1 MRSLQAGLLVLFVCF
16 SSQVWAIAPFGY
28 SPDASGGLAP
38 PYYADI
44 ISHPNAHYS
53 WDLTNIT
60 YKMDSSFLT
69 SFPST
74 RIHDQIRLAF
84 NEWDNAF
91 ATPHGSTFS
100 YGRTAGYAPFGDI
113 RSIAI
118 HEIGH
123 VLGFGHPEHAALSGM
138 NFRPDSTAPSGWVS
152 ASASANE
159 VMRGTIGAGDYNHV
173 LSHDE
178 LDIFNYSYGHDLD
191 FTEVSSGAAADIV
204 ITTYTAGSTN
214 WAQGPPFATSRDPSD
229 PNQGAVISSG
239 EVFFNIASSNPL
251 GMKTLGINWDYENS
265 AGLPTE
271 SFEVRTHG
279 TNNPDV
285 LFHYDNNGYSN
296 PFSSFATAAVG
307 PDFKDDLMHTWDNAV
322 GGAIPGG
329 EIIHVGLEQDVYD
342 WTVVSA
348 DAVMAG
354 GTTQP
359 ASLLS
364 FHDWNHS
371 YEVVPRPD
379 GVDAIEMPIERI
391 ISQGIRIV
399 SPGNVDAAVI
409 NEIALLPA
417 EGLDLRLED
426 LTRDTLQKN
435 ISDAI
440 FVELLNDIRLTP
452 GDDFFLVLDGGTD
465 DLPDEMLQKGNF
477 MLLDRPDLLGGDLM
491 IFGRSTNGTMTIG
504 TYALLGTEVIGLQG
518 GPRVPEP
525 AALVF
530 VLVGV
535 ALLPRVRMRKKS
547 LV

>member
-1 MRSLQAGLLVLFVCF
+1 MCIRSLKAGLFVLFVCF
-16 SSQVWAIAPFGY
+16 SSQAWAIAPFGY
-28 SPDASGGLAP
+28 SPDASGGLIP

-53 WDLTNIT
+53 WDLSNIT
-60 YKMDSSFLT
+60 YKMDSDFLA

-84 NEWDNAF
+84 NEWDDAF
-91 ATPHGSTFS
+91 ATAHGSTFS
-100 YGRTAGYAPFGDI
+100 YARTAGSASFGDI

-123 VLGFGHPEHAALSGM
+123 VLGFGHPEHAASSGM
-138 NFRPDSTAPSGWVS
+138 NFRPDPSAPSGWVS

-178 LDIFNYSYGHDLD
+178 LDIFNYSYGRDLD
-191 FTEVSSGAAADIV
+191 FTEVGAGDPADIV
-204 ITTYTAGSTN
+204 ITTYTASATN

-229 PNQGAVISSG
+229 PNQGALISSG
-239 EVFFNIASSNPL
+239 EVFFNTASGNPL
-251 GMKTLGINWDYENS
+251 GMKTLGINWDYENPT
-265 AGLPTE
+265 GLPTE
-271 SFEVRTHG
+271 GFKIQTSG

-307 PDFKDDLMHTWDNAV
+307 PDFKDDLMHTWGNAV

-371 YEVVPRPD
+371 YEVVPRPETGD
-379 GVDAIEMPIERI
+379 EIDMPIERTVA
-391 ISQGIRIV
+391 QGIRIV
-399 SPGNVDAAVI
+399 APGNVDAAVI
-409 NEIALLPA
+409 DEITLLPA
-417 EGLDLRLED
+417 EGLNLRLED
-426 LTRDTLQKN
+426 LTRDTLQKHMA
-435 ISDAI
+435 DAV
-440 FVELLNDIRLTP
+440 FVELLNDIKLTP
-452 GDDFFLVLDGGTD
+452 REDFFLILDGSTA
-465 DLPDEMLQKGNF
+465 DLPDEMLQNGNF
-477 MLLDRPDLLGGDLM
+477 MLLNRPDLLTGDLM
-491 IFGRSTNGTMTIG
+491 IFGSSTNGTMTIG
-504 TYALLGTEVIGLQG
+504 TFALLGTGVIGFQG
-518 GPRVPEP
+518 GPTVPEP
-525 AALVF
+525 AAIMLA
-530 VLVGV
+530 LLGL
-535 ALLPRVRMRKKS
+535 ALLPRRRRR
-547 LV
+547 